1 MPLLRQELE
10 VGRVIV
16 RDPVIRLIRN
26 AEGVFNFAS
35 LGGGETQ
42 AAPPQASEAA
52 PASGA
57 EGLPSSGTQGLPLL
71 VALANIANGD
81 IHYTDRQTQ
90 TELRLSQLDLEVEDL
105 SLDRPLSLE
114 LSAAFL
120 AEQQNLHVSGS
131 FGPLGPEG
139 QVEQLAVDASL
150 SLDPLDSVALGQA
163 LPQLAETLPPGL
175 GLSGPLRLSSRVSGT
190 AAALMV
196 SDVRLTASVFESDQT
211 NLRVTG
217 EVGPLSAEHGRPA
230 PRWRYCPGAG
240 RPAPTAAL

>member
-35 LGGGETQ
+35 LGRGQTETQ
-42 AAPPQASEAA
+42 GAPPQVSEAA
-52 PASGA
+52 PASDG
-57 EGLPSSGTQGLPLL
+57 EGLLL
-71 VALANIANGD
+71 LIALANIANGD

-131 FGPLGPEG
+131 FGPLGPEM

-150 SLDPLDSVALGQA
+150 SLDPLDSAALTQA
-163 LPQLAETLPPGL
+163 LPKLAETLPAGL

-190 AAALMV
+190 AARP
-196 SDVRLTASVFESDQT
+196 D
-211 NLRVTG
+211 G
-217 EVGPLSAEHGRPA
+217 VGCATDSIGI
-230 PRWRYCPGAG
+230 
-240 RPAPTAAL
+240 

>member
-35 LGGGETQ
+35 LGGRETQAAPPQDSSGTQ

-150 SLDPLDSVALGQA
+150 SLDPLDSVALS
-163 LPQLAETLPPGL
+163 PG
-175 GLSGPLRLSSRVSGT
+175 
-190 AAALMV
+190 
-196 SDVRLTASVFESDQT
+196 
-211 NLRVTG
+211 VTPG
-217 EVGPLSAEHGRPA
+217 CRDTSARPRPVRPA
-230 PRWRYCPGAG
+230 APQQPRVGNG
-240 RPAPTAAL
+240 HRPDGVGCATDSIGV